1 MSGKGWQDAM
11 DGLDADAGTQ
21 AWREEEDDEI
31 APPHYAPCASQQT
44 GSAPVP
50 SPPPPTHMRPS
61 DYQDSEGG
69 PGKRRTYLP
78 GVHSSAEPDTDPAE
92 EAQAREMPD
101 FPRGFAASG
110 VMTVEEA
117 YTFLGVDTADRGDLE
132 KLKARFRKMCLRWHP
147 DKNRGREK
155 HAAEAFQAVHA
166 AYHFL
171 TTQSFDY
178 KRWKASFTV
187 PPLQTLEEVLLLA
200 LGGAEPLDVEA
211 LLRRRGEF
219 RPHKDF
225 GVNLSIPWVAG
236 SEEEPSYEVAAGS
249 VYTSTQYLEERS
261 PCELG
266 CSRAEC
272 GGRGWEAAGR
282 VVAGCAVSGC
292 AASGCTATALDE
304 IGRGC
309 ARLDA
314 TALDEI
320 GRDWTRLDASDAAE
334 AGRAAGRPLVACG
347 DGGGGG
353 ACGSSSASG
362 AGAVKELGMGMGGDI
377 TLDPHL
383 APSSPQTPEAAAA
396 IAASRELIRAAKEVC
411 EAL

>member
-272 GGRGWEAAGR
+272 GGQGWEAAGR
-282 VVAGCAVSGC
+282 VVVGCAVSGC

-304 IGRGC
+304 IGRDC

-314 TALDEI
+314 TALDE
-320 GRDWTRLDASDAAE
+320 SDAAE
-334 AGRAAGRPLVACG
+334 AGRAAGQPLVACG